1 MVNWALQLWVRKKLY
16 GTVQQP
22 YATFIRKEYITNSSS
37 ESLQWRKDYEGY
49 ELSVTKTTFFL
60 CGVSKKKH
68 LKAVDKLLRRTE
80 KYFCMDQKRP
90 CKITKMKQLQVH
102 LITHA
107 DDSYTGSRVILQKR
121 RHSEVSNLERSMIG
135 WVVLPC
141 FL

>member
-60 CGVSKKKH
+60 CGVSKKN
-68 LKAVDKLLRRTE
+68 
-80 KYFCMDQKRP
+80 
-90 CKITKMKQLQVH
+90 I
-102 LITHA
+102 
-107 DDSYTGSRVILQKR
+107 
-121 RHSEVSNLERSMIG
+121 
-135 WVVLPC
+135 
-141 FL
+141 

>member
-1 MVNWALQLWVRKKLY
+1 MELYSSHMQHLLERSISLIHPQNLFSGEKIMRVISFLLQ
-16 GTVQQP
+16 
-22 YATFIRKEYITNSSS
+22 
-37 ESLQWRKDYEGY
+37 
-49 ELSVTKTTFFL
+49 KTTFFL

-90 CKITKMKQLQVH
+90 CKITKIKQLQVH

-121 RHSEVSNLERSMIG
+121 RHSEEVSNLERSMIG